1 MKFARIVFYTAGGI
15 GLLAIIPM
23 YLREGTY
30 VYYASL
36 AGLAAWQPAFLVIGR
51 DPARYRPIML
61 PAMIEK
67 FGWVI
72 TLLIFYLRGVIPAG
86 EFYGST
92 SIHGVLGVLFVV
104 SYYRCGLVALPSYTP
119 DPGPGSSSARGPV

>member
-1 MKFARIVFYTAGGI
+1 MKFARIVFWTAGGI
-15 GLLAIIPM
+15 GVLAMIPM

-36 AGLAAWQPAFLVIGR
+36 AGLLAWQFAFFVIAT
-51 DPARYRPIML
+51 DPVRYRLLML

-67 FGWVI
+67 FGWVF
-72 TLLIFYLRGVIPAG
+72 TLLIFYLRGAMPAG

-92 SIHGVLGVLFVV
+92 SVHALLGLLFIAAFVKTK
-104 SYYRCGLVALPSYTP
+104 S
-119 DPGPGSSSARGPV
+119 